1 MFRLSKAPR
10 VRLIPHKSVWLLAA
24 LLLLSACRAPWDEAK
39 ARKAQA
45 DARQIMASL
54 QAPDMA
60 RYRELTLP
68 PKQRAELE
76 RRWPVTLFTRSTRSL
91 EWTKSTQRASFN
103 KLLVRFTE
111 PQAEAHLQRDL
122 NAKIKPLKSEI
133 DSKWPLMQA
142 SLTLLLQGWIETSQQ
157 LSSAEKAHSKA
168 VVLAII
174 AQMPPEWLQD
184 KVLRQRAFDQMVRT
198 ARSVEVQNYQQVNTL
213 DYVQFHRKLTIF
225 TSGLKALGKVYGLD
239 WNAGQEKLQVKVLEQ
254 SGNRAKVQFR
264 YPLGQKW
271 VEFTMDLIEQDGQ
284 WYDASALKLFEDK
297 LSRR

>member
-1 MFRLSKAPR
+1 
-10 VRLIPHKSVWLLAA
+10 
-24 LLLLSACRAPWDEAK
+24 LLSACRAPWDEAK
-39 ARKAQA
+39 ARKAET

-76 RRWPVTLFTRSTRSL
+76 RRWPEIRKKFAL
-91 EWTKSTQRASFN
+91 EQKQQASFN

-111 PQAEAHLQRDL
+111 PKAEAHLQRDL

-184 KVLRQRAFDQMVRT
+184 KVLRQRAFDQMVHT
-198 ARSVEVQNYQQVNTL
+198 ARSVEVQNYQTVNAL
-213 DYVQFHRKLTIF
+213 DYVQFTRKLTIF
-225 TSGLKALGKVYGLD
+225 TSGLKELGKVYGLD
-239 WNAGQEKLQVKVLEQ
+239 WNAGQKKLQVKVLEQ

>member
-76 RRWPVTLFTRSTRSL
+76 RRWPEIRKKFAL
-91 EWTKSTQRASFN
+91 EQKQQASFN

-198 ARSVEVQNYQQVNTL
+198 ARSVEVQNYQQVNAL

-225 TSGLKALGKVYGLD
+225 TSGLKELGKVYGLD

>member
-1 MFRLSKAPR
+1 M
-10 VRLIPHKSVWLLAA
+10 RLIPHKSVWLLMV
-24 LLLLSACRAPWDEAK
+24 LLLLGACRAPWDDAK
-39 ARKAQA
+39 ARKAEA

-54 QAPDMA
+54 QEPDMA

-68 PKQRAELE
+68 PKQRIALE
-76 RRWPVTLFTRSTRSL
+76 RRWPEIRKKLAL
-91 EWTKSTQRASFN
+91 DEKEQAAFN
-103 KLLVRFTE
+103 KLLIRFTE

-142 SLTLLLQGWIETSQQ
+142 SLTLLLQGWISTNNQ
-157 LSSAEKAHSKA
+157 LSQAEKDHGKA
-168 VVLAII
+168 LVHAVI

-184 KVLRQRAFDQMVRT
+184 KDLRQRAFEQMVAT
-198 ARSVEVQNYQQVNTL
+198 ARSVEVRDYQHVNQL
-213 DYVQFHRKLTIF
+213 DFVQFHRKLTIF
-225 TSGLKALGKVYGLD
+225 MSGLKELGKVYGLD

>member
-76 RRWPVTLFTRSTRSL
+76 RRWPEIRKKFAL
-91 EWTKSTQRASFN
+91 EQKQQASFN

-111 PQAEAHLQRDL
+111 PKAEAHLQRDL

-198 ARSVEVQNYQQVNTL
+198 ARSVEVQNYQQVNAL

-225 TSGLKALGKVYGLD
+225 TSGLKELGKVYGLD

-264 YPLGQKW
+264 YPLGQNW

>member
-1 MFRLSKAPR
+1 
-10 VRLIPHKSVWLLAA
+10 
-24 LLLLSACRAPWDEAK
+24 
-39 ARKAQA
+39 
-45 DARQIMASL
+45 
-54 QAPDMA
+54 MA

-76 RRWPVTLFTRSTRSL
+76 RRWPEIRKKFAL
-91 EWTKSTQRASFN
+91 EQKQQASFN

-111 PQAEAHLQRDL
+111 PKAEAHLQRDL

-198 ARSVEVQNYQQVNTL
+198 ARSVEVQNYQQVNAL

-225 TSGLKALGKVYGLD
+225 TSGLKELGKVYGLD
-239 WNAGQEKLQVKVLEQ
+239 WNAGQKKLQVKVLEQ

>member
-76 RRWPVTLFTRSTRSL
+76 RRWPEIRKKFAL
-91 EWTKSTQRASFN
+91 EQKQQASFN

-198 ARSVEVQNYQQVNTL
+198 ARSVEVQNYQQVNAL

-225 TSGLKALGKVYGLD
+225 TSGLKELGKVYGLD

-284 WYDASALKLFEDK
+284 WYDSSALKLFEGK

>member
-54 QAPDMA
+54 QTPDMA

-76 RRWPVTLFTRSTRSL
+76 RRWPEIRKKFAL
-91 EWTKSTQRASFN
+91 EQKQQASFN

-225 TSGLKALGKVYGLD
+225 TSGLKELGKVYGLD

>member
-76 RRWPVTLFTRSTRSL
+76 RRWPEIRKKFAL
-91 EWTKSTQRASFN
+91 EQKQQASFN

-111 PQAEAHLQRDL
+111 PKAEAHLQRDL

-133 DSKWPLMQA
+133 DSKWLLMQA

-168 VVLAII
+168 LVLAII

-198 ARSVEVQNYQQVNTL
+198 ARSVEVQNYQQVNAL

-225 TSGLKALGKVYGLD
+225 TSGLKELGKVYGLD

>member
-76 RRWPVTLFTRSTRSL
+76 RRWPEIRKKFAL
-91 EWTKSTQRASFN
+91 EQKQQASFN

-198 ARSVEVQNYQQVNTL
+198 ARSVEVRNYQQVNAL

-225 TSGLKALGKVYGLD
+225 TSGLKELGKVYGLD

-264 YPLGQKW
+264 YPLGQNW

>member
-39 ARKAQA
+39 ARKAQS

-76 RRWPVTLFTRSTRSL
+76 RRWPEIRKKFAL
-91 EWTKSTQRASFN
+91 EQKQQASFN

-142 SLTLLLQGWIETSQQ
+142 SLTLLLQGWIETSHQ

-198 ARSVEVQNYQQVNTL
+198 ARSVEVRNYQQVNAL

-225 TSGLKALGKVYGLD
+225 TSGLKELGKVYGLD
-239 WNAGQEKLQVKVLEQ
+239 WNAGQKKLQVKVLEQ

>member
-76 RRWPVTLFTRSTRSL
+76 RRWPEIRKKFAL
-91 EWTKSTQRASFN
+91 EQKQQASFN

-184 KVLRQRAFDQMVRT
+184 KVLRQRAFDQMVHT

-225 TSGLKALGKVYGLD
+225 TSGLKELGKVYGLD

>member
-1 MFRLSKAPR
+1 M
-10 VRLIPHKSVWLLAA
+10 RLIPDKSVWLLLA
-24 LLLLSACRAPWDEAK
+24 LLALGACRSPWDEAK
-39 ARKAQA
+39 ARKAEA

-54 QAPDMA
+54 QQPDMA
-60 RYRELTLP
+60 RYRALTLP
-68 PKQRAELE
+68 PAQRAVLE
-76 RRWPVTLFTRSTRSL
+76 RQWPEIRRKLALDEQEQVG
-91 EWTKSTQRASFN
+91 FN

-122 NAKIKPLKSEI
+122 NAKIKPLKGEI
-133 DSKWPLMQA
+133 DNKWPLMQA

-168 VVLAII
+168 LVLAII

-198 ARSVEVQNYQQVNTL
+198 ARSVEVQNYQQVNAL

-225 TSGLKALGKVYGLD
+225 TSGLKELGKVYGLD

>member
-1 MFRLSKAPR
+1 MRW
-10 VRLIPHKSVWLLAA
+10 IPAKPVWLLLA
-24 LLLLSACRAPWDEAK
+24 LLLLGACRAPWDEAK
-39 ARKAQA
+39 ARKAEA

-54 QAPDMA
+54 QEPDMA
-60 RYRELTLP
+60 RYRALTLP
-68 PKQRAELE
+68 PEQRIALE
-76 RRWPVTLFTRSTRSL
+76 SRWPEIRKKFALDQK
-91 EWTKSTQRASFN
+91 EQASFN
-103 KLLVRFTE
+103 KLLFRFTE
-111 PQAEAHLQRDL
+111 PKAEAHLQRDL

-142 SLTLLLQGWIETSQQ
+142 SLTLLLQGWISTNSQ
-157 LSSAEKAHSKA
+157 LSQAEKDHGKA
-168 VVLAII
+168 LVHAVI

-184 KVLRQRAFDQMVRT
+184 KELRQRAFEQMVRT
-198 ARSVEVQNYQQVNTL
+198 ARSVEVRDYQHVNQL
-213 DYVQFHRKLTIF
+213 DYAQFHRKLTIF
-225 TSGLKALGKVYGLD
+225 MVGLKDLGKVYRLD

-254 SGNRAKVQFR
+254 SGNRAKVRLR